1 MNMPKMFQQNW
12 RTEYWLYAVLILGM
26 FPVLFRGGG
35 IFAGDTVTSRLAT
48 VYALAHD
55 GTWYID
61 RPLDLPENPF
71 IAHTVD
77 KVVTKEGHL
86 LSSKPPVLP
95 LLMTGEYM
103 VMRALFDWN
112 LDNKE
117 QLRPILKVMI
127 FTLVKI
133 PYIIGLV
140 FFAMI
145 LRIFL
150 ADCGAAALLLA
161 MLAFASPLPGYA
173 CQLNNHTPAAA
184 AMIVALF
191 FGLGIYTDKLKC
203 APVNFLAFG
212 FFSALVFVLD
222 MPATVFPA
230 FMAILIFIRFPKQ
243 SVVWGT
249 LGGLPVLL
257 LHFSIM
263 TVITGSPLPVQTQEQ
278 MYNFRNSYWRNPMG
292 VDGLNENRGV
302 YLFHMTFGRFGTFL
316 LFPVLILALPGFFL
330 GLRDA
335 KCPARLAILA
345 AGAAFSIMTAYYVIK
360 TNNYGGAAYGF
371 RWHIGAVPVL
381 ILLAIPAAGIMTKR
395 WCWAIVAL
403 LLTISVYS
411 AWECWL
417 APWGASHE
425 WTCRWIFGPV
435 Y

>member
-1 MNMPKMFQQNW
+1 
-12 RTEYWLYAVLILGM
+12 M

-77 KVVTKEGHL
+77 KVVTREGRL
-86 LSSKPPVLP
+86 MSSKPPVLP

-133 PYIIGLV
+133 PYITGLV
-140 FFAMI
+140 FFAML
-145 LRIFL
+145 LRMFL
-150 ADCGAAALLLA
+150 ADCRSAALLLA

-222 MPATVFPA
+222 MPATIFPA

-249 LGGLPVLL
+249 LGGLPILL
-257 LHFSIM
+257 LHFGIM
-263 TVITGSPLPVQTQEQ
+263 TAITGSPLPVQTQEQ

-335 KCPARLAILA
+335 KCPARLTVFA
-345 AGAAFSIMTAYYVIK
+345 AGVAFSLMTAYYVMK

-371 RWHIGAVPVL
+371 RWHIGAVPIL

-395 WCWAIVAL
+395 WHWAIVVL
-403 LLTISVYS
+403 LLAISVYS